1 MWPHSLSLFQSRLK
15 NGWRR
20 GGFFKIVI
28 EQLEVVASSD
38 LVDRPTQLI
47 CISDIYLSTDKYKGH
62 SRAIW
67 SDSNK
72 TNLALITSS
81 AHPPPSSA
89 HFFERSSKKPGSAS
103 VLFVNELQC
112 FVRPPLASCTGNQ
125 KRQLLLAPTGALV
138 VMTVLGKLSGA
149 QFARTCSN
157 RIDTWQ
163 IGPRTVGHRT
173 IGPRKVEPRTVGPCG
188 PVAQLFGVQFS

>member
-1 MWPHSLSLFQSRLK
+1 MSLFQSRLK

-20 GGFFKIVI
+20 GGFFKIVKFSPHH
-28 EQLEVVASSD
+28 QLGA
-38 LVDRPTQLI
+38 PT
-47 CISDIYLSTDKYKGH
+47 Y
-62 SRAIW
+62 
-67 SDSNK
+67 
-72 TNLALITSS
+72 
-81 AHPPPSSA
+81 PSSA

-112 FVRPPLASCTGNQ
+112 FVRPPLASASCTGNQ
-125 KRQLLLAPTGALV
+125 KRHLLFKAPTGALV
-138 VMTVLGKLSGA
+138 VMMPYYSIRTVLGKLSGA

-173 IGPRKVEPRTVGPCG
+173 IGPRKVEPWTVGPCG
-188 PVAQLFGVQFS
+188 PVAQFS